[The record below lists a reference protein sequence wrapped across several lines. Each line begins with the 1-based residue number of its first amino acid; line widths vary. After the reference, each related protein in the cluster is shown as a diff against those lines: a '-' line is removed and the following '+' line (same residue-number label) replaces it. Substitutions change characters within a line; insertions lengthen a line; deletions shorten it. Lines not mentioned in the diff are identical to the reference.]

1 MFNLQFE
8 EPYLSQAQA
17 IMRRLCIKVDGDGD
31 PKTYNVMK
39 SFLNSAKQASKGA
52 TAIFNTDF
60 GAETVTESYMG
71 LYMGEQQTGIYA
83 TKLLEDN
90 KALMLTTGDGAVFCC
105 ALVRVGDQDY
115 LSIMNPQTAMEIRE
129 AMKSMVEHVKDT
141 DKIKSLE
148 QLTLWDRICNWFAQ
162 TFLDR
167 PGEAVSRAEAYRKFY
182 DGMQKHIDLLGR
194 VEQAPATRR
203 IR

>member
-39 SFLNSAKQASKGA
+39 SFLNSAKEASKGG

-60 GAETVTESYMG
+60 GAETVTESYMPH
-71 LYMGEQQTGIYA
+71 YQNEQQTSLY
-83 TKLLEDN
+83 TTSLLADN
-90 KALMLTTGDGAVFCC
+90 KALMLTTKDGAVFCC

-115 LSIMNPQTAMEIRE
+115 LSIMNPQTAMEIRDAFAAKGYDFLVESPSNQQFPILPDDVLERLSKDFRFSVWKKVDPTHTAVRFCTSWATSEDAVKILLE
-129 AMKSMVEHVKDT
+129 A
-141 DKIKSLE
+141 I
-148 QLTLWDRICNWFAQ
+148 
-162 TFLDR
+162 
-167 PGEAVSRAEAYRKFY
+167 
-182 DGMQKHIDLLGR
+182 
-194 VEQAPATRR
+194 
-203 IR
+203 